1 VIRHSLYT
9 LVLYLALPLVLL
21 RLLWRSRLAP
31 GYRQRWGERLGRFQ
45 SLNIQDSI
53 WIHAVSVGEVQAVE
67 PLVRRLI
74 ALHPDIPIV
83 ITTST
88 PTGSDRVRKLF
99 HDSVHHVYFPY
110 DLPFAINGFLRRASP
125 RMLLMV
131 ETEIWPNLLA
141 ICAEAGIFTLLGN
154 ARLSEKSARGYSR
167 LGRLTRNTMQ
177 RIDLVAA
184 QGQADAD
191 RFIQLGV
198 PSNKVTITGSIK
210 FDIHIQASLLEQ
222 AHVLRSQWG
231 GRPIWVAASTHQG
244 EERELLLAHRRIRT
258 TLPEALLVLVPRH
271 PERFERVAD
280 LCRQQGFAVVMRSS
294 GQLVKAESEVF
305 LGDSMG
311 ELPLFL
317 AASDAVFM
325 GGSLIK
331 KGGQNPLEA
340 ATLGKPVLFG
350 PHMFNFAAI
359 SEMLLEQEAAV
370 MITGNTGLADLMV
383 QWLSDASE
391 RSRIG
396 ENGRSIVEQNRGA
409 MERLLA
415 LVEQQL

>member
-1 VIRHSLYT
+1 MRRYIYT

-31 GYRQRWGERLGRFQ
+31 GYRQRWGERFGRFP
-45 SLNIQDSI
+45 SLNIQGSI

-99 HDSVHHVYFPY
+99 HDAVHHVYFPY
-110 DLPFAINGFLRRASP
+110 DLPFAIKGFLRRSSP

-131 ETEIWPNLLA
+131 ETEIWPNLLG

-167 LGRLTRNTMQ
+167 MGMFTRNTLR

-184 QGQADAD
+184 QGQTDAD

-198 PSNKVTITGSIK
+198 PSSKVVITGSIK
-210 FDIHIQASLLEQ
+210 FDIHIQASLLER
-222 AHVLRSQWG
+222 ASVLRSQWG
-231 GRPIWVAASTHQG
+231 DRPIWVAASTHEG
-244 EERELLLAHRRIRT
+244 EESELLLAHHRIRA

-271 PERFERVAD
+271 PERFDRVAD
-280 LCRQQGFAVVMRSS
+280 LCKQSGFSVVRRSS
-294 GQLVKAESEVF
+294 GEPVAADSALF

-317 AASDAVFM
+317 AAADAVFV
-325 GGSLIK
+325 GGSLIR

-359 SEMLLEQEAAV
+359 SEMLQQQDAAA
-370 MITGNTGLADLMV
+370 MIADDADLAKVMV
-383 QWLSDASE
+383 RWLSDASE